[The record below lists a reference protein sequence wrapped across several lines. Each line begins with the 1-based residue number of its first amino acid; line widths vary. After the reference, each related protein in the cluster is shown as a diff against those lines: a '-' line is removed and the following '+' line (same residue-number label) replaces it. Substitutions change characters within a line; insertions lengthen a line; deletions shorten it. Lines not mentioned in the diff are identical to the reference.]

1 MKNKQLSLILFLF
14 AELYAYIS
22 LICFNDFI
30 SSKVMIL
37 IAMFLC
43 LIISISLFCKTKDYY
58 LMICAI
64 SISLICDIFFT
75 FFNNLSYIGLIGLNI
90 IQLLYFLRIYLD
102 SDYKRSN
109 ILSRII
115 VLPIVTCIVILTLKE
130 KADISAILWTW
141 FTINLFINILFTIK
155 EIGLNNLFPIGLL
168 LLFIYSGCLMLTNVS
183 NYTSK
188 NLPLLN
194 FIENLPFNLNYVFYI
209 PAQVVLTCSIF
220 TVNRRCFSKIKQDE
234 E

>member
-14 AELYAYIS
+14 AELYSYIS

-30 SSKVMIL
+30 SSKIMLL
-37 IAMFLC
+37 ISMFLC
-43 LIISISLFCKTKDYY
+43 LIISINLFCKTKDYY
-58 LMICAI
+58 LMISAI

-90 IQLLYFLRIYLD
+90 VQLLYFLRIYLE
-102 SDYKRSN
+102 SDYKKIN
-109 ILSRII
+109 VLSRI
-115 VLPIVTCIVILTLKE
+115 VALLIVTCIVILTLKE

-168 LLFIYSGCLMLTNVS
+168 LLFAYSSCLMLTNIS
-183 NYTSK
+183 NYTNK
-188 NLPLLN
+188 NLQLLN